1 MIQARAAAWSTAG
14 RNGMRSAT
22 RRLRAGWVPLLES
35 TVAATAAW
43 VVSTT
48 VIGHPAPFFAP
59 ASAIIVLGQARG
71 MRIRRTLEILI
82 GIAGGVLLADVVAR
96 LLGTHTTLT
105 VFTLIVLT
113 LTITTA
119 IGANGVAVTQ
129 AAVSALYVA
138 VVAPAT
144 ESLVP
149 FRFIDALVGGSIALL
164 VNQIAVV
171 HDPLAPLVAEM
182 RSICE
187 RICDV
192 IELTATA
199 LDRHDEDEARRALEQ
214 ARSIDKDVDSLR
226 TAVAGAAESLQLD
239 LWRRSRRAN
248 VAHIEAATRHID
260 YVVRGVRVLAR
271 AALTL
276 TRWPP
281 TRSAPLGESLRHLT
295 AAVGYVGE
303 SLIADVLN
311 DPERS
316 ADFARRVDDAAMAAV
331 AAARPLL
338 RTDQPL
344 PVVMMIGQLR
354 SITIDLLRGVGSDDR
369 DVLTRV
375 DAALDMHP
383 G

>member
-1 MIQARAAAWSTAG
+1 MTRAFSASSAAGRTGLRTARA
-14 RNGMRSAT
+14 
-22 RRLRAGWVPLLES
+22 RLRAGWVPLLES

-43 VVSTT
+43 IVSTT

-71 MRIRRTLEILI
+71 MRMRRTLEILL
-82 GIAGGVLLADVVAR
+82 GIAGGVLLADIVAR

-129 AAVSALYVA
+129 ASVSALYVA

-149 FRFIDALVGGSIALL
+149 FRFIDALIGGSIALL

-182 RSICE
+182 RSICG

-192 IELTATA
+192 IDHTAAA
-199 LDRHDEDEARRALEQ
+199 LQQHDEEAARQALAQ
-214 ARSIDKDVDSLR
+214 ARSVDKDVDKLR
-226 TAVAGAAESLQLD
+226 NAVAGAAESLRLD
-239 LWRRSRRAN
+239 LWRRNRREN
-248 VAHIEAATRHID
+248 VAHIDTATRHID

-281 TRSAPLGESLRHLT
+281 TSTVLLGEALRHLT
-295 AAVGYVGE
+295 AAVGYAGE
-303 SLIADVLN
+303 SLIAEVLN

-316 ADFARRVDDAAMAAV
+316 ADFARRVDDAAMAAI

-338 RTDQPL
+338 QNDQPL
-344 PVVMMIGQLR
+344 PLVMMIGQLR
-354 SITIDLLRGVGSDDR
+354 SITIDLLRGVGSDDSG
-369 DVLTRV
+369 VLSRV
-375 DAALDMHP
+375 DAALGLQP
-383 G
+383 R